1 VNANQKDKTDA
12 KVPSGTDPSKP
23 KEPVAA
29 IGQTGTD
36 PQGSAV
42 SGLSGSWNSEYGSVV
57 FQMRDGKLVGYWQN
71 DSGGK
76 GEIIEARIEGSSLTF
91 DYLWPGG
98 IRGQAAFTWNPQS
111 QRWEGNWRH
120 LDGLMGG
127 WNLRK

>member
-1 VNANQKDKTDA
+1 
-12 KVPSGTDPSKP
+12 
-23 KEPVAA
+23 
-29 IGQTGTD
+29 
-36 PQGSAV
+36 
-42 SGLSGSWNSEYGSVV
+42 
-57 FQMRDGKLVGYWQN
+57 MRDGKLVGYWLN
-71 DSGGK
+71 DSRRR
-76 GEIIEARIEGSSLTF
+76 GEITEARVDGSTLTF